1 MKLCSRCEQP
11 NPLDQSYCKPCQA
24 EYGRQYDTHRKERV
38 RCQRAVEGIKVKSWA
53 YAYNLETGRLSE
65 YSPSMVTHIDNNYV
79 DTIQARY
86 QRDEWHL
93 TRNNYGPRWPIRDS
107 VKFRKA
113 LGCAK

>member
-1 MKLCSRCEQP
+1 MKRCSMCGQP
-11 NPLDQSYCKPCQA
+11 NPLNHSYCKSCQA
-24 EYGRQYDTHRKERV
+24 DYDREYDIHRRERM
-38 RCQRAVEGIKVKSWA
+38 RHERAVEGIKVKSWA

-93 TRNNYGPRWPIRDS
+93 TRNNYGPRWPVVNS
-107 VKFRKA
+107 EKFRRA
-113 LGCAK
+113 LNG